1 MSKEPWS
8 IFRPGPIVVVKV
20 IFLKYCPFEDAGFAF
35 LTRSTIKTSETISWE
50 DGKDYPLV
58 KLEDYSFASKGKT
71 FHIAENMG
79 MLKYKFYKLDI
90 PFELIAPSSVKK
102 YATGKGNSNKE
113 SMIEAFR
120 ETAGFDLLS
129 ELDCT
134 YNSPASDIADS
145 YFICKY
151 QSENPLK

>member
-1 MSKEPWS
+1 
-8 IFRPGPIVVVKV
+8 
-20 IFLKYCPFEDAGFAF
+20 
-35 LTRSTIKTSETISWE
+35 
-50 DGKDYPLV
+50 
-58 KLEDYSFASKGKT
+58 
-71 FHIAENMG
+71 

>member
-1 MSKEPWS
+1 VIEVIHSYYPKS
-8 IFRPGPIVVVKV
+8 IAKIP
-20 IFLKYCPFEDAGFAF
+20 
-35 LTRSTIKTSETISWE
+35 
-50 DGKDYPLV
+50 YPLV

-79 MLKYKFYKLDI
+79 MLKYKFYKLKI
-90 PFELIAPSSVKK
+90 PFELIAPSSIKK

-113 SMIEAFR
+113 AMIETYK
-120 ETAGFDLLS
+120 EVAGFDLLS

-134 YNSPASDIADS
+134 YNSPASDVADS

-151 QSENPLK
+151 KTENPLF